1 MAGILLWAGS
11 GSGTIAAEDPK
22 VVESNQRIT
31 TQKVKLNKIQAIV
44 NSLPPG
50 LIDIRG
56 EIEQEQAIDLEQ
68 WLLPLNPTLK
78 LLEIQQQELPN
89 GQIELTSAYLLT
101 RLNPWQW
108 KLHPQLGR
116 TITIGELQKLPGLK
130 VEFISKSTSLKF
142 SYTLPK
148 NPPQPLPIAPQVILE
163 GLPTIDPPIA
173 DLSAI
178 QQRVNLSG
186 SANNQLNA
194 QGEFRAVGTILGSSW
209 YLRVDQPKLS
219 NLLTWGLSD
228 TVIINQNN
236 SADWIAGSQTP
247 FWRRQGNPTGTYWGV
262 TTIQR
267 QDFTPPTS
275 ISGGDFVPNER
286 LQSSRI
292 GRTVTGEAPPGT
304 VVRLVRGFSTDV
316 FGQVL
321 VDSSGIF
328 RFENVPVSNGGEFGS
343 NYRLL
348 LYPRGQL
355 TADPQVREVT
365 FTTVPGQLPAGSG
378 AWIASAGV
386 NYNRVPTAFIGN
398 FDRFQGGVG
407 YRRGVSEAVTVG
419 GGLIYDPV
427 VRNIGSE
434 SIYDSTVRGVGE
446 VFWQPTGVPLQASI
460 SAVTGDKWDMVSNIS
475 YQPTPNLNANFS
487 GDKFANRANVN
498 WQIVPQLT
506 ATSQYDSKSGV
517 GFGGTYNFSL
527 LPDSTTTLQG
537 TLDSSYF
544 IRWSASH
551 QQDKWQVRL
560 QGNEVSLNS
569 EVSYTLPAATGTS
582 QTLVANYQTSN
593 AGFSTTLGQLTWRYQ
608 SSILQSDL
616 GYGWSGYG
624 AGANAGIGLTL
635 LPGLQLLGR
644 YQGISAFSNRENFSL
659 ELQSSLELQG
669 GARVANAK
677 VEDLRNRGGIVIE
690 AFFDRNNNGKKDPGE
705 DSYWQPELVTL
716 DLKSLNS
723 AQTTQFPNR
732 VEIKAAPGSYRL
744 DVNLA
749 HLPAHWRST
758 VDSLRVNVALGTYTS
773 IPIPL
778 TPIYTVTGVVTNA
791 LGRRLANTQVI
802 ATSISD
808 NIDLQLVTT
817 TQSDGRYSIADLAP
831 GTYQISIPG
840 QPNLATIAIYPGSL
854 VVQKIDLI
862 SLPPTDLPDHSLSSI
877 P

>member
-1 MAGILLWAGS
+1 M
-11 GSGTIAAEDPK
+11 
-22 VVESNQRIT
+22 
-31 TQKVKLNKIQAIV
+31 
-44 NSLPPG
+44 
-50 LIDIRG
+50 
-56 EIEQEQAIDLEQ
+56 
-68 WLLPLNPTLK
+68 
-78 LLEIQQQELPN
+78 
-89 GQIELTSAYLLT
+89 
-101 RLNPWQW
+101 
-108 KLHPQLGR
+108 
-116 TITIGELQKLPGLK
+116 
-130 VEFISKSTSLKF
+130 
-142 SYTLPK
+142 
-148 NPPQPLPIAPQVILE
+148 
-163 GLPTIDPPIA
+163 
-173 DLSAI
+173 SAI
-178 QQRVNLSG
+178 QQRINLSG
-186 SANNQLNA
+186 SANNQVNA

-228 TVIINQNN
+228 TVIVNQNN
-236 SADWIAGSQTP
+236 SADWIAGSQAP

-365 FTTVPGQLPAGSG
+365 FTTVPGQLPAGSA

-398 FDRFQGGVG
+398 FDRLQGGVG

-427 VRNIGSE
+427 IRNIGSE

-475 YQPTPNLNANFS
+475 YQPTPNLNANFN
-487 GDKFANRANVN
+487 GDKFSNRANVN
-498 WQIVPQLT
+498 WQVIPQLT

-527 LPDSTTTLQG
+527 MPDSTTSLQG
-537 TLDSSYF
+537 TLDSNYF

-551 QQDKWQVRL
+551 QQNKWQVRL

-569 EVSYTLPAATGTS
+569 EVSYALPATTGTN

-593 AGFSTTLGQLTWRYQ
+593 SGFSTTLGQLSWKYQ
-608 SSILQSDL
+608 STILQTDL

-624 AGANAGIGLTL
+624 SGANAGIGLTL

-659 ELQSSLELQG
+659 ELQSSLEIQG
-669 GARVANAK
+669 GAKVANAK

-716 DLKSLNS
+716 DRKSLNL

-732 VEIKAAPGSYRL
+732 VEITAAPGSYRL

-758 VDSLRVNVALGTYTS
+758 VNSLRVNVALGTYTS

-778 TPIYTVTGVVTNA
+778 TPIYTIAGVVTDA

-808 NIDLQLVTT
+808 NIDRKLIVT
-817 TQSDGRYSIADLAP
+817 TQSDGSYSIADLAP
-831 GTYQISIPG
+831 GNYQISISG
-840 QPNLATIAIYPGSL
+840 QSNLAAVTIYSGSL
-854 VVQKIDLI
+854 VVQKVDLV
-862 SLPPTDLPDHSLSSI
+862 SLPQTDFPQSI
-877 P
+877 QTIGWN